1 MRSKERLSMN
11 KGMKTFLIVW
21 TIVIVAYDAIMAIS
35 KSNLM
40 IDNDK
45 FLTSMITSNI
55 AFVIMLVCGLIVSK
69 NLEIKKIF
77 NALPI
82 ITYAYTA
89 LCIILTLNI
98 AIMLDDRI
106 PNYFSIIISIIVLAT
121 MLINVVL
128 LKEGT
133 SYIASVDSKVEEKLK
148 FSNELL
154 QLIKKL
160 QNITGGTELKED
172 IDSLYELVRYSNFRD
187 KNETEET
194 IILKQ
199 MNDMIEK
206 CQDGNANKDS
216 IKEVIKEIRNKIRTL
231 MQY

>member
-1 MRSKERLSMN
+1 MN
-11 KGMKTFLIVW
+11 KWMKTFLIVW
-21 TIVIVAYDAIMAIS
+21 IIVIVAYNAIMAIF

-55 AFVIMLVCGLIVSK
+55 AFVIMLVCGFIVSK

-89 LCIILTLNI
+89 LCIILILNI

-133 SYIASVDSKVEEKLK
+133 SYIASVDSKMEEKLK